1 MVEQKGKAEQKI
13 LKLTLKKKWYDMI
26 SSGEKKEE
34 YREIKKYW
42 EQRLELPT
50 LAGFRTRLKEF
61 DYVLF
66 TNGYSKDS
74 PQMKVECLGIELNYS
89 KPEWCDGVEDFFY
102 VIKLGKVIWDNKLR

>member
-1 MVEQKGKAEQKI
+1 MEQKEKAEERI

-26 SSGEKKEE
+26 SSGEKREE
-34 YREIKKYW
+34 YREIKPYW
-42 EQRLELPT
+42 EQRLELPR
-50 LAGFRTRLKEF
+50 LAMFVTRFKEF

-74 PQMKVECLGIELNYS
+74 PQMKVECLGIDLDYS

-102 VIKLGKVIWDNKLR
+102 VIRLGNVIWDNKLR